1 MFTVVDDCLPMLFEK
16 RMEMMK
22 DESGD
27 SLALPLFVERSWAV
41 AGELMRPAAERGGRP
56 EVTEG
61 LELFAAAPATETAG
75 YSTWKAA
82 MAGEKAA
89 AETRRRS
96 AELPV
101 QGGEDGFARWK
112 QEAESAKRAFE
123 KRWGVPL
130 GKPVR
135 VQLRG
140 EAREREGLLRMV
152 EETAGNSAKP
162 LRLMIGGHVFPAG
175 QIESVVRV

>member
-1 MFTVVDDCLPMLFEK
+1 MSDEGGDDPV
-16 RMEMMK
+16 
-22 DESGD
+22 
-27 SLALPLFVERSWAV
+27 LPLFVERSWAV
-41 AGELMRPAAERGGRP
+41 AGELMRPVAERGGKP

-61 LELFAAAPATETAG
+61 LELFAAASAGDTDG
-75 YSTWKAA
+75 YSTWKTA
-82 MAGEKAA
+82 MAVEKAA
-89 AETRRRS
+89 EETRRRS

-101 QGGEDGFARWK
+101 QGGENGFARWK
-112 QEAESAKRAFE
+112 EEAESAKRAFE

-140 EAREREGLLRMV
+140 EARERVGLLRVV
-152 EETAGNSAKP
+152 EESAGNSAKA
-162 LRLMIGGHVFPAG
+162 LRLALGGHVFPAG

>member
-1 MFTVVDDCLPMLFEK
+1 MS
-16 RMEMMK
+16 
-22 DESGD
+22 DERGD
-27 SLALPLFVERSWAV
+27 ALPLFVERSWAV
-41 AGELMRPAAERGGRP
+41 AGRLVERGVKA

-61 LELFAAAPATETAG
+61 LELFQAAPASETATDG
-75 YSTWKAA
+75 YSSWKAA
-82 MAGEKAA
+82 MAAEKAA
-89 AETRRRS
+89 EETRRRS

-112 QEAESAKRAFE
+112 EEAELAKRAFE

-140 EAREREGLLRMV
+140 EAREREGLLRVV
-152 EETAGNSAKP
+152 EEAAGKSAKP
-162 LRLMIGGHVFPAG
+162 LRLVIGGHVFAAG
-175 QIESVVRV
+175 QIESVVCV

>member
-1 MFTVVDDCLPMLFEK
+1 MS
-16 RMEMMK
+16 
-22 DESGD
+22 DERGD
-27 SLALPLFVERSWAV
+27 APALPLFAGRSWAV
-41 AGELMRPAAERGGRP
+41 AGELMRPAAERGVKP

-61 LELFAAAPATETAG
+61 LELLQAAPATETDG

-82 MAGEKAA
+82 MAAEKAA
-89 AETRRRS
+89 EEARRRS

-112 QEAESAKRAFE
+112 EEAESAKRAFA

-140 EAREREGLLRMV
+140 EAREREGLLRVV
-152 EETAGNSAKP
+152 EEAAGNSAKP
-162 LRLMIGGHVFPAG
+162 LRLMLGGHVLAAG